1 MVNLFLETLNVS
13 EQQAEQIQGEAG
25 SAGAGE
31 AASKVSFSSKPFGTT
46 GPAATEIESPQIAP
60 DQEETTPKPD
70 AAKIEAVKVEPAK
83 AEAPKMAEAAKIEA
97 MKPEPPRIWALNP
110 EVPRFE
116 VPKAEAPKAEAP
128 KFEAL
133 KAEAPKIEIARADA
147 PKQTEASKQA
157 EALKTEARK
166 VEAMLEA
173 AKAEAAKAEAA
184 KAEAAKAEAAKAEAA
199 KAEVPKAEAVMAE
212 AAKLG
217 ATKVEASRAANGQVE
232 VPKVDT
238 SKAGA
243 VKPEAVKPEVRRF
256 PAKPT
261 IMTPPG
267 DRSWDKK
274 GADAKPKSG
283 PVSAAPRERRFTAI
297 AAVLALATVAGALGG
312 ALATAG
318 LTHFVGQGTADATGS
333 AADPA
338 LEASVARIDADILAL
353 KAGFEETSK
362 TGASQFNQTGDRL
375 DKIEQALAEPANNKL
390 AKFSDAVDKL
400 GTAPPAAANAMAA
413 APREPKEPKEVT
425 GSVTR
430 PVVASAAPASVAQSK
445 PQVARLPTLDGWVL
459 RDVRRGGALIE
470 GRAGLYEV
478 YAGDPVPG
486 LGRVDAIRKQD
497 GRWVVVTT
505 KGLVVAR

>member
-1 MVNLFLETLNVS
+1 VS

-31 AASKVSFSSKPFGTT
+31 AAPEVSFSSKPFGTT

-97 MKPEPPRIWALNP
+97 AKIEAMKPEPPRIWALNP

-133 KAEAPKIEIARADA
+133 KAEAPKIEIAKADA

-157 EALKTEARK
+157 EALKTEAPK
-166 VEAMLEA
+166 VEAAMLEA
-173 AKAEAAKAEAA
+173 TKAEAAEAEAA
-184 KAEAAKAEAAKAEAA
+184 EAEAAKAEAA
-199 KAEVPKAEAVMAE
+199 KAEVAKAEAVMAE

-274 GADAKPKSG
+274 GADAKPG
-283 PVSAAPRERRFTAI
+283 PVSAAPRKRRFTAI
-297 AAVLALATVAGALGG
+297 AALLALATVAGALGG

-318 LTHFVGQGTADATGS
+318 LIHFVGQGTADAKGS

-430 PVVASAAPASVAQSK
+430 PVVASAAPTSVAQSK
-445 PQVARLPTLDGWVL
+445 PQVGRLPTLDGWVL

>member
-1 MVNLFLETLNVS
+1 VS
-13 EQQAEQIQGEAG
+13 EQQAEQIQGKAG

-31 AASKVSFSSKPFGTT
+31 AAPKVSFSSKPFGTT

-97 MKPEPPRIWALNP
+97 AKIEAMKPEPPKIWALNP

-128 KFEAL
+128 KFEVL
-133 KAEAPKIEIARADA
+133 KAEASKIEIARADA

-157 EALKTEARK
+157 EALKTEAPK
-166 VEAMLEA
+166 VEAAMLEA

-184 KAEAAKAEAAKAEAA
+184 KAEAI
-199 KAEVPKAEAVMAE
+199 MAE

-217 ATKVEASRAANGQVE
+217 ATKVEVSRAANGQVE

-274 GADAKPKSG
+274 GADAKPG
-283 PVSAAPRERRFTAI
+283 PVSAAPRKRRFTAI
-297 AAVLALATVAGALGG
+297 AALLALATVAGALGG

-318 LTHFVGQGTADATGS
+318 LIHFVGQGTADAKGS

-430 PVVASAAPASVAQSK
+430 PVVASAAPTSVAQSK
-445 PQVARLPTLDGWVL
+445 PQVGRLPTLDGWVL

>member
-1 MVNLFLETLNVS
+1 VS
-13 EQQAEQIQGEAG
+13 EQQAEQTQGEAG

-31 AASKVSFSSKPFGTT
+31 AAPKVSASSKPFGTT
-46 GPAATEIESPQIAP
+46 GPAAAEIESPRIAP

-70 AAKIEAVKVEPAK
+70 AAKIETGKGEPAK
-83 AEAPKMAEAAKIEA
+83 VEAAKVEA
-97 MKPEPPRIWALNP
+97 VKAGAPKLEAVKSEPPRIGALKP

-116 VPKAEAPKAEAP
+116 APKSEAPKFEAFKAEAPKIEVVKAEPPKAEAPKAEAP
-128 KFEAL
+128 Q
-133 KAEAPKIEIARADA
+133 AEAPKVGA
-147 PKQTEASKQA
+147 PQVEASKPS
-157 EALKTEARK
+157 TSK
-166 VEAMLEA
+166 VEA
-173 AKAEAAKAEAA
+173 
-184 KAEAAKAEAAKAEAA
+184 
-199 KAEVPKAEAVMAE
+199 
-212 AAKLG
+212 
-217 ATKVEASRAANGQVE
+217 
-232 VPKVDT
+232 PKVDT

-243 VKPEAVKPEVRRF
+243 VKPEVRRF

-261 IMTPPG
+261 TPTIMSQPG
-267 DRSWDKK
+267 ERSWDKK
-274 GADAKPKSG
+274 GADAKAESG
-283 PVSAAPRERRFTAI
+283 PVPAAPGKRRSSAM

-318 LTHFVGQGTADATGS
+318 ITHFVGQGTADAAGS
-333 AADPA
+333 AADPP

-353 KAGFEETSK
+353 KAGLEEASK

-400 GTAPPAAANAMAA
+400 STAPPAAANAMAA
-413 APREPKEPKEVT
+413 APREPKEKEVTVT

-430 PVVASAAPASVAQSK
+430 PAVASAASAPAAPPK
-445 PQVARLPTLDGWVL
+445 PQVGRLPTLDGWVL

-497 GRWVVVTT
+497 GHWVVVTT

>member
-1 MVNLFLETLNVS
+1 VS

-31 AASKVSFSSKPFGTT
+31 AAPEVSFSSKPFGTT

-97 MKPEPPRIWALNP
+97 AKIEAMKPEPPKIWALNP

-128 KFEAL
+128 KFEVL
-133 KAEAPKIEIARADA
+133 KAEASKIEIARADA

-157 EALKTEARK
+157 EALKTEAPK
-166 VEAMLEA
+166 VEAAMLEA

-184 KAEAAKAEAAKAEAA
+184 KAEAI
-199 KAEVPKAEAVMAE
+199 MAE

-217 ATKVEASRAANGQVE
+217 ATKVEVSRAANGQVE

-274 GADAKPKSG
+274 GADAKPESG
-283 PVSAAPRERRFTAI
+283 PVSAAPRKRTAI

-445 PQVARLPTLDGWVL
+445 PQVGRLPTLDGWVL

>member
-1 MVNLFLETLNVS
+1 VS

-25 SAGAGE
+25 SAGA
-31 AASKVSFSSKPFGTT
+31 APKVSFSSKPFGTT

-97 MKPEPPRIWALNP
+97 AKIEAMKPEPPRILALNP

-116 VPKAEAPKAEAP
+116 VPKAEAPKAEAPKAEAP

-157 EALKTEARK
+157 DALKTEAPK
-166 VEAMLEA
+166 VEAAMLEA

-184 KAEAAKAEAAKAEAA
+184 KAEVAE
-199 KAEVPKAEAVMAE
+199 AEAVMAE
-212 AAKLG
+212 AAKRG

-274 GADAKPKSG
+274 GADAKPESG

-445 PQVARLPTLDGWVL
+445 PQVGRLPTLDGWVL

>member
-83 AEAPKMAEAAKIEA
+83 AEAPKMAEAAKIEAAKIEA

-184 KAEAAKAEAAKAEAA
+184 KAEAAKAE
-199 KAEVPKAEAVMAE
+199 VPKAEAVMAE

-274 GADAKPKSG
+274 GADAKPESG

>member
-1 MVNLFLETLNVS
+1 VS
-13 EQQAEQIQGEAG
+13 EQQAEQIQGKAG

-31 AASKVSFSSKPFGTT
+31 AAPKVSFSSKPFGTT

-97 MKPEPPRIWALNP
+97 AKIEAMKPEPPRIWALNP

-133 KAEAPKIEIARADA
+133 KAEAPKIEIAKADA

-157 EALKTEARK
+157 EALKTEAPK
-166 VEAMLEA
+166 VEAAMLEA
-173 AKAEAAKAEAA
+173 AKAEAAKAEAI
-184 KAEAAKAEAAKAEAA
+184 
-199 KAEVPKAEAVMAE
+199 MAE

-217 ATKVEASRAANGQVE
+217 ATKVEVSRAANGQVE

-274 GADAKPKSG
+274 GADAKPESG
-283 PVSAAPRERRFTAI
+283 PVSAAPRKRTAI

-445 PQVARLPTLDGWVL
+445 PQVGRLPTLDGWVL

>member
-97 MKPEPPRIWALNP
+97 AKIEAMKPEPPRIWALNP

-166 VEAMLEA
+166 VEAAML
-173 AKAEAAKAEAA
+173 EAA

-217 ATKVEASRAANGQVE
+217 ATKVEASGAANGQVE

-274 GADAKPKSG
+274 GADAKPESG

-445 PQVARLPTLDGWVL
+445 PQVGRLPTLDGWVL

>member
-1 MVNLFLETLNVS
+1 VS

-25 SAGAGE
+25 AAGAGE
-31 AASKVSFSSKPFGTT
+31 AAPKVFLSSKPFGTT
-46 GPAATEIESPQIAP
+46 GPAAAEIESPRIAP

-70 AAKIEAVKVEPAK
+70 TAKIEAVKLEPAK
-83 AEAPKMAEAAKIEA
+83 AEAPKIEA
-97 MKPEPPRIWALNP
+97 L
-110 EVPRFE
+110 
-116 VPKAEAPKAEAP
+116 KAEAPKL
-128 KFEAL
+128 EAL
-133 KAEAPKIEIARADA
+133 KAEAPKIEIVSADA
-147 PKQTEASKQA
+147 PKKVEASKIEVA
-157 EALKTEARK
+157 KTEAAK
-166 VEAMLEA
+166 AEAAKTEAAKTEA

-184 KAEAAKAEAAKAEAA
+184 KAEAAKAEAA
-199 KAEVPKAEAVMAE
+199 VAE

-217 ATKVEASRAANGQVE
+217 AAKVEAFRAASGKVE
-232 VPKVDT
+232 APKVDT
-238 SKAGA
+238 SKAGT
-243 VKPEAVKPEVRRF
+243 VKSEAVKPEVRRF
-256 PAKPT
+256 PTKATTPT
-261 IMTPPG
+261 IMTPPS
-267 DRSWDKK
+267 DRSWDKQ
-274 GADAKPKSG
+274 GADAKAESG
-283 PVSAAPRERRFTAI
+283 PVSPAPGKRRFAAI

-318 LTHFVGQGTADATGS
+318 LTRFVGQGAADATGG
-333 AADPA
+333 AADPG

-362 TGASQFNQTGDRL
+362 TGVNQFNQTGDRL
-375 DKIEQALAEPANNKL
+375 DKIEQALAESANNKL
-390 AKFSDAVDKL
+390 ARFSDAVDKL

-430 PVVASAAPASVAQSK
+430 SVVASAAPAQVATK
-445 PQVARLPTLDGWVL
+445 PQVGRLPTLDGWVL

>member
-1 MVNLFLETLNVS
+1 VS

-31 AASKVSFSSKPFGTT
+31 AAPKVSFSSKPFGTT

-97 MKPEPPRIWALNP
+97 AKIEAMKPEPPRIWAPNP

-128 KFEAL
+128 KFAAL
-133 KAEAPKIEIARADA
+133 NAEAPKIEIARADA

-157 EALKTEARK
+157 EALKTEAPK
-166 VEAMLEA
+166 VEAAMP
-173 AKAEAAKAEAA
+173 EAAKAEAA

-199 KAEVPKAEAVMAE
+199 KAEVAKAEAVMAE

-217 ATKVEASRAANGQVE
+217 VTKVEASRAANGQVE

-256 PAKPT
+256 PAKST

-274 GADAKPKSG
+274 GADAKPESG
-283 PVSAAPRERRFTAI
+283 PVSAAPRKRRFTAI
-297 AAVLALATVAGALGG
+297 AALLGLATVAGALGG

-400 GTAPPAAANAMAA
+400 GTTPPAAANAMAA

-430 PVVASAAPASVAQSK
+430 PVVAAPASVAQSK
-445 PQVARLPTLDGWVL
+445 PQVGRLPTLDGWVL

>member
-1 MVNLFLETLNVS
+1 VS

-31 AASKVSFSSKPFGTT
+31 AAPEVSFSSKPFGTT

-97 MKPEPPRIWALNP
+97 AKIEAMKPEPPRIWALNP

-128 KFEAL
+128 KFEAV
-133 KAEAPKIEIARADA
+133 KAEASKIEIARADA

-157 EALKTEARK
+157 EALKTEAPK
-166 VEAMLEA
+166 VEAAMLEA
-173 AKAEAAKAEAA
+173 AKAEAAKTEAA
-184 KAEAAKAEAAKAEAA
+184 KAEAAKAEAI
-199 KAEVPKAEAVMAE
+199 MAE

-217 ATKVEASRAANGQVE
+217 ATKVEVSRAANGQVE

-274 GADAKPKSG
+274 GADAKPESG
-283 PVSAAPRERRFTAI
+283 PVSAAPGKRRFTAI

-375 DKIEQALAEPANNKL
+375 DKIEQALAEAANNKL
-390 AKFSDAVDKL
+390 ARFSDAVDKL

-425 GSVTR
+425 GPVTR

-445 PQVARLPTLDGWVL
+445 PLVGRLPTLDGWVL

>member
-1 MVNLFLETLNVS
+1 VS

-31 AASKVSFSSKPFGTT
+31 AAPEVSFSSKPFGTT

-97 MKPEPPRIWALNP
+97 AKIEAMKPEPPKIWALNP

-128 KFEAL
+128 KFEVL
-133 KAEAPKIEIARADA
+133 KAEASKIEIARADA

-157 EALKTEARK
+157 EALKTEAPK
-166 VEAMLEA
+166 VEAAMLEA

-184 KAEAAKAEAAKAEAA
+184 KAEAAKAEAI
-199 KAEVPKAEAVMAE
+199 MAE

-217 ATKVEASRAANGQVE
+217 ATKVEVSRAANGQVE

-274 GADAKPKSG
+274 GADAKPESG
-283 PVSAAPRERRFTAI
+283 PVSAAPRKRTAI

-445 PQVARLPTLDGWVL
+445 PQVGRLPTLDGWVL

>member
-1 MVNLFLETLNVS
+1 VS

-31 AASKVSFSSKPFGTT
+31 AAPEVSVSGKPFGTT
-46 GPAATEIESPQIAP
+46 GPAAAEIESPRIAP

-83 AEAPKMAEAAKIEA
+83 AEAAKAEAAKIEA
-97 MKPEPPRIWALNP
+97 AKIEAVKPEPPRIGALKP
-110 EVPRFE
+110 EVASFE
-116 VPKAEAPKAEAP
+116 APKAEAPKAEAP
-128 KFEAL
+128 KFETLKTEAPKIEVARADAPKKAEAL
-133 KAEAPKIEIARADA
+133 IAEAPKAEAPKAEAPKAEAPKIEAAN
-147 PKQTEASKQA
+147 A
-157 EALKTEARK
+157 EVAKG
-166 VEAMLEA
+166 EA
-173 AKAEAAKAEAA
+173 AKGEV
-184 KAEAAKAEAAKAEAA
+184 A
-199 KAEVPKAEAVMAE
+199 KAEVAMAE

-217 ATKVEASRAANGQVE
+217 APKVEASRAASGKVE
-232 VPKVDT
+232 PPKIDP
-238 SKAGA
+238 SKAG
-243 VKPEAVKPEVRRF
+243 AVKPEVRRF
-256 PAKPT
+256 PTKPT
-261 IMTPPG
+261 ITTPPG

-274 GADAKPKSG
+274 SGDAKAESG
-283 PVSAAPRERRFTAI
+283 SVPPAPSKRRRFTAI
-297 AAVLALATVAGALGG
+297 AAVLALAAVAGALGG

-318 LTHFVGQGTADATGS
+318 LSHFAGQGTADATGS

-353 KAGFEETSK
+353 KAGLEETSK

-375 DKIEQALAEPANNKL
+375 DKIEQALAELANNKL

-400 GTAPPAAANAMAA
+400 STAPPVATNAMAA

-430 PVVASAAPASVAQSK
+430 PVVATAAPAPVAPPK
-445 PQVARLPTLDGWVL
+445 PQVGRLPTLDGWVL

-505 KGLVVAR
+505 KGIVVAR

>member
-1 MVNLFLETLNVS
+1 VS
-13 EQQAEQIQGEAG
+13 EQQAEQIQGKAG

-31 AASKVSFSSKPFGTT
+31 AAPKVSFSSKPFGTT

-97 MKPEPPRIWALNP
+97 AKIEAMKPEPPKIWALNP

-128 KFEAL
+128 KFEVL
-133 KAEAPKIEIARADA
+133 KAEASKIEIARADA

-157 EALKTEARK
+157 EALKTEAPK
-166 VEAMLEA
+166 VEAAMLEA

-184 KAEAAKAEAAKAEAA
+184 KAEAI
-199 KAEVPKAEAVMAE
+199 MAE

-217 ATKVEASRAANGQVE
+217 ATKVEVSRAANGQVE

-274 GADAKPKSG
+274 GADAKPESG
-283 PVSAAPRERRFTAI
+283 PVSAAPRKRTAI

-445 PQVARLPTLDGWVL
+445 PQVGRLPTLDGWVL

>member
-1 MVNLFLETLNVS
+1 VS

-25 SAGAGE
+25 SPGAGE
-31 AASKVSFSSKPFGTT
+31 AAPKVSVSGKPFGTT
-46 GPAATEIESPQIAP
+46 GPAAAEIESPRIAP

-83 AEAPKMAEAAKIEA
+83 AEAAKAEAPKIEA
-97 MKPEPPRIWALNP
+97 ARIEAVKPEPPRIGALKP
-110 EVPRFE
+110 DVPRF
-116 VPKAEAPKAEAP
+116 EAPKAEAP

-133 KAEAPKIEIARADA
+133 KTEAPKIEVARADA
-147 PKQTEASKQA
+147 PKKA
-157 EALKTEARK
+157 EALKTEVPK
-166 VEAMLEA
+166 VEAAKIEA
-173 AKAEAAKAEAA
+173 AKIEAAKIEAANAEVAKAEVAMAEAANAEVAKAEAA
-184 KAEAAKAEAAKAEAA
+184 
-199 KAEVPKAEAVMAE
+199 MAE

-217 ATKVEASRAANGQVE
+217 APKVEASRAASGNVE
-232 VPKVDT
+232 PPKIDP

-243 VKPEAVKPEVRRF
+243 VKPELRRF
-256 PAKPT
+256 PTKPT

-274 GADAKPKSG
+274 SGDAKAESG
-283 PVSAAPRERRFTAI
+283 PVPPAPGKRRRVTAM
-297 AAVLALATVAGALGG
+297 AAVLALAAVAGALGG
-312 ALATAG
+312 AFATAG
-318 LTHFVGQGTADATGS
+318 LSHFAGQGTADATGS

-353 KAGFEETSK
+353 KAGLEETSK

-375 DKIEQALAEPANNKL
+375 DKIEQALAELANNKL

-400 GTAPPAAANAMAA
+400 STAPPAATNAMAA

-430 PVVASAAPASVAQSK
+430 PVVASAAPAPVAPPK
-445 PQVARLPTLDGWVL
+445 PQVGRLPTLDGWVL

-497 GRWVVVTT
+497 GHWVVVTT

>member
-1 MVNLFLETLNVS
+1 VS

-25 SAGAGE
+25 SAGAAE
-31 AASKVSFSSKPFGTT
+31 AAPEVSVSGKPFGTT
-46 GPAATEIESPQIAP
+46 GPAAAEIESPRIAP

-83 AEAPKMAEAAKIEA
+83 AEAAKAEAAKAETAKAEAAKAEAAKIEA
-97 MKPEPPRIWALNP
+97 AKIEAVKPEPPRIGALKP
-110 EVPRFE
+110 EVASFE
-116 VPKAEAPKAEAP
+116 APKAEAPKAEAP
-128 KFEAL
+128 KFETLKTEAPKIEVARADAPKKAEAL
-133 KAEAPKIEIARADA
+133 IAEAPKAEAPKAEAPKIEAAN
-147 PKQTEASKQA
+147 A
-157 EALKTEARK
+157 EVAKG
-166 VEAMLEA
+166 EA
-173 AKAEAAKAEAA
+173 AKGEV
-184 KAEAAKAEAAKAEAA
+184 A
-199 KAEVPKAEAVMAE
+199 KAEVAMAE

-217 ATKVEASRAANGQVE
+217 APKVEASRAASGKVE
-232 VPKVDT
+232 PPKIDP
-238 SKAGA
+238 SKAG
-243 VKPEAVKPEVRRF
+243 AVKPEVRRF
-256 PAKPT
+256 PTKPT
-261 IMTPPG
+261 ITTPPG

-274 GADAKPKSG
+274 SGDAKAESG
-283 PVSAAPRERRFTAI
+283 SVPPAPSKRRRFTAI
-297 AAVLALATVAGALGG
+297 AAVLALAAVAGALGG

-318 LTHFVGQGTADATGS
+318 LSHFAGQGTADATGS

-353 KAGFEETSK
+353 KAGLEETSK

-375 DKIEQALAEPANNKL
+375 DKIEQALAELANNKL

-400 GTAPPAAANAMAA
+400 STAPPVATNAMAA

-430 PVVASAAPASVAQSK
+430 PVVATAAPAPVAPPK
-445 PQVARLPTLDGWVL
+445 PQVGRLPTLDGWVL

-505 KGLVVAR
+505 KGIVVAR